1 MTIFIDASA
10 LVAMLGKEPEAHSF
24 AKRLNHQT
32 IRLCSPIVV
41 WEAVRA
47 VERVRGVPYEE
58 ARRLVADFVA
68 AASVTIVPIGM
79 AEAESAMDAHQLYGR
94 GIHKAGL
101 NMGDCF
107 AYACAKQHD
116 AEILFKGE
124 DFIHT
129 DLKDAMLP

>member
-1 MTIFIDASA
+1 MSIFVDASA
-10 LVAMLGKEPEAHSF
+10 LVAMLGKEPEARSF
-24 AKRLNHQT
+24 ADRLNFEPS
-32 IRLCSPIVV
+32 RLCSPIVI

-47 VERVRGVPYEE
+47 VERVRGVTYDE
-58 ARRLVADFVA
+58 ARLLVGNFLA
-68 AASVTIVPIGM
+68 AGAISVVSIGTT
-79 AEAESAMDAHQLYGR
+79 EAEHAMDAHQRYGK
-94 GIHKAGL
+94 GVHEAEL

-107 AYACAKQHD
+107 AYACAKRHD